1 MKNIMLFLMGV
12 IGLTSYSIALS
23 EDEVLESARKK
34 IRVIASQKDSA
45 SLCAA
50 IPTSS
55 IEIRNAFSEVLSNRM
70 QACLDG
76 KVVTIVDDRTKVL
89 NESFVE
95 LLGKARSGKVSYLE
109 AARAHQDN
117 FLRLFPEYKA
127 NAYVNEYLTYMAVQG
142 ELVDLKK
149 VTETQAQYELA
160 KKNTELIE
168 RAERAAQRRPQVV
181 SVTPQPVQA
190 ETRIETVKPAQ
201 LPEPQP
207 RPTGLLGFSP
217 ELKSALVNLGGIF
230 LQQSHEQAL
239 ARQNRMQHCVWTKL
253 GNGWTQ
259 MCN

>member
-1 MKNIMLFLMGV
+1 MKNIVLLLMGV
-12 IGLTSYSIALS
+12 IGLTSYSVAFS

-55 IEIRNAFSEVLSNRM
+55 TEVRNAYSEVLSNRM

-76 KVVTIVDDRTKVL
+76 KIVTIIDERTKVL

-117 FLRLFPEYKA
+117 FFRLFPEYKS

-168 RAERAAQRRPQVV
+168 RAERAAQRQQVV
-181 SVTPQPVQA
+181 AVSPQPVQA
-190 ETRIETVKPAQ
+190 ETRIEVVKPAQ

-207 RPTGLLGFSP
+207 RTTGLFGFSP
-217 ELKSALVNLGGIF
+217 ELKSALFNLGGMF

-239 ARQNRMQHCVWTKL
+239 ARQNRMQHCVWTRL